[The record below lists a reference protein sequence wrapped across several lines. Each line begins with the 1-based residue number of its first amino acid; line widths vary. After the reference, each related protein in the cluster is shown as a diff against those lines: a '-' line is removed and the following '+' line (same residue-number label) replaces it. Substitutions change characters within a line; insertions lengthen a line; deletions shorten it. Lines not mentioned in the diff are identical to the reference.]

1 VSRSRASRAAVILAA
16 VAAVGLCP
24 GRPTGHGSALRV
36 PEALAQTPQGGAAPA
51 SQAATEQ
58 MGAVEDKRRVLYY
71 RNPMGLPDRS
81 DVPKKDPMGMDYI
94 PVYENEADDKTKAR
108 VSPSSPESTAGM
120 PSSDVP
126 GAPASEPNLVPVTL
140 APQRMQSIGVKT
152 GIVEFRPVRDEIRT
166 VGNIEADETRLSD
179 VQIRFAGWVQKI
191 YADATYKQVRQGQPL
206 LTIYSPELVTAE
218 QDYLVA
224 KELLAK
230 TTVPGGAAGSHGSQ
244 SLLDAATE
252 RLKRWQV
259 PDREIA
265 RLKKSGKIRHE
276 IEIDSPASGF
286 IIDRKAFPN
295 MYVQPGTKLYSVAD
309 LSTVWVYAEI
319 FQSDIGRVKVGDPAS
334 ITVDSYPG
342 QTFAARV
349 SFIWPE
355 LDQATRRAR
364 VRLEIPNPDLKLLL
378 GMFVNVRLGLPLGDQ
393 LAIPASGVFQS
404 GTRQIAFVD
413 RGGGYFE
420 PRDIAV
426 GARAGDDFV
435 VLKGLKAGERIAT
448 SANFLIDSESQL
460 QAALGSFAPPPAG
473 VGAAA
478 AMNAPQGATLEYSS
492 NPSTPRAGSNTFRV
506 KLTGADGA
514 AITGAQ
520 VTVTFFMPAMPAMG
534 MAAMRSVATLSE
546 KGGGN
551 YEGPGEVQMGGTWQI
566 TVLATKAGQTIA
578 QKQFSV
584 TAEGGM

>member
-1 VSRSRASRAAVILAA
+1 M
-16 VAAVGLCP
+16 
-24 GRPTGHGSALRV
+24 
-36 PEALAQTPQGGAAPA
+36 AQT
-51 SQAATEQ
+51 
-58 MGAVEDKRRVLYY
+58 
-71 RNPMGLPDRS
+71 
-81 DVPKKDPMGMDYI
+81 
-94 PVYENEADDKTKAR
+94 
-108 VSPSSPESTAGM
+108 
-120 PSSDVP
+120 
-126 GAPASEPNLVPVTL
+126 APASEPNLAPVTL
-140 APQRMQSIGVKT
+140 TPQRMQSIGVKT
-152 GIVEFRPVRDEIRT
+152 GVVEFRPVRDEIRT

-179 VQIRFAGWVQKI
+179 VQIRFAGWVQKV

-224 KELLAK
+224 KELLAQ

-252 RLKRWQV
+252 RLKQWQV

-342 QTFAARV
+342 QTFPARV

-355 LDQATRRAR
+355 VDQATRRAR
-364 VRLEIPNPDLKLLL
+364 VRLEIPNPELKLLL
-378 GMFVNVRLGLPLGDQ
+378 GMFVNVQLGLPLGDQ

-413 RGGGYFE
+413 HGGGYFE
-420 PRDIAV
+420 PRDIEV

-435 VLKGLKAGERIAT
+435 VLKGLKAGERIVT

-460 QAALGSFAPPPAG
+460 AGRHGVVCASASRRGSGGSDECPAG
-473 VGAAA
+473 GD
-478 AMNAPQGATLEYSS
+478 TRIFLEPVDSAHGKQQFS
-492 NPSTPRAGSNTFRV
+492 RQAHR
-506 KLTGADGA
+506 
-514 AITGAQ
+514 
-520 VTVTFFMPAMPAMG
+520 
-534 MAAMRSVATLSE
+534 RRR
-546 KGGGN
+546 GGN
-551 YEGPGEVQMGGTWQI
+551 HGRSGHRN
-566 TVLATKAGQTIA
+566 VLHARHAGDGHGRHA
-578 QKQFSV
+578 
-584 TAEGGM
+584 